1 MSKLL
6 RVSEARKAR
15 KYSRKESAGKDA
27 AAASSIST
35 AKERRNGTAPS
46 WGSQYSVQT
55 PLLYFLVH
63 VGVLPPGV
71 LLAT

>member
-15 KYSRKESAGKDA
+15 KYSRKESAGKD
-27 AAASSIST
+27 AASSIST